1 MTSYEAESIGHAEHM
16 ARSGQSN
23 APEGMGR
30 THTLVVFADDRH
42 GAIDRI
48 VGLMRRRRARMQNMT
63 LGRSEQPGIMRVS
76 VVMDDSEVEIEHLVE
91 QIRKIVDVHEIIN
104 LSARQAITR
113 ELALVK
119 VNSTVT
125 HLKEIVELGH
135 HHGAHVVDMTLET
148 VTLEVTGF
156 EEQIEHLVQS
166 MQAYGVREI
175 ARTGRLAM
183 ARDEM

>member
-1 MTSYEAESIGHAEHM
+1 MTSYETESAGRV

-23 APEGMGR
+23 APEGVGR

-48 VGLMRRRRARMQNMT
+48 VGLMRRRRARMQNLT
-63 LGRSEQPGIMRVS
+63 IGRSERSGIMRIS
-76 VVMDDSEVEIEHLVE
+76 VVMDDLEVEIEHLVE

-119 VNSTVT
+119 VSSSTER
-125 HLKEIVELGH
+125 LSEIIELGH
-135 HHGAHVVDMTLET
+135 RHGAHVVDMTLET
-148 VTLEVTGF
+148 VTLEVVGF
-156 EEQIEHLVQS
+156 EEQVEHLVQS
-166 MQAYGVREI
+166 MQPFGVREI

-183 ARDEM
+183 ARE